1 MYCSNCGKKIS
12 DDAKFCDGC
21 GARIK
26 IVTDDETNR
35 SSNKDGAIFKC
46 PHCGEYLPF
55 DAIVCPTCG
64 YELRG
69 KQSVESIKEFS
80 RRIAATTD
88 LKSRELLIRTFP
100 IPNSREDILEF
111 MVLASSNFY
120 STGSSRNS
128 IELGAWATKMDQCYK
143 KGKTLLKDETDIEQ
157 LNTLFFGKDK
167 EEREKSKVEAKKNKI
182 KGIISLLI
190 SFSSLI
196 LGLVF
201 FELLKSVSTYEI
213 TINPETEEEIK
224 ELIITPAV
232 TLYTSLEVVFAL
244 LFYAT
249 LIAGIV
255 FFIKYANRRKVEN
268 PETIWKIVD
277 KVKKDEL
284 WEEQREIK
292 RKERLEEKIRKER
305 LEAEYRRNN
314 YK

>member
-1 MYCSNCGKKIS
+1 MYCSNCGKKIA

-26 IVTDDETNR
+26 NTTDETNEF
-35 SSNKDGAIFKC
+35 SDKEGAIFKC
-46 PHCGEYLPF
+46 PHCGEHLAF
-55 DAIVCPTCG
+55 DAIVCPSCG

-69 KQSVESIKEFS
+69 KKAAESIKEFS
-80 RRIAATTD
+80 RKITATTD

-100 IPNSREDILEF
+100 IPSSREDILEF

-128 IELGAWATKMDQCYK
+128 IELGAWAAKMDQCYK

-157 LNTLFFGKDK
+157 LNTLFFGKNK
-167 EEREKSKVEAKKNKI
+167 EEREKIKAEARKNKT

-190 SFSSLI
+190 SLPSLI
-196 LGLVF
+196 LSFVF
-201 FELLKSVSTYEI
+201 IIILESVSTYEI

-232 TLYTSLEVVFAL
+232 ALYTSLGGLFSLIFFVAL
-244 LFYAT
+244 T
-249 LIAGIV
+249 AGII
-255 FFIKYANRRKVEN
+255 FFIKYNNSRKVED
-268 PETIWKIVD
+268 PETIWKIVE
-277 KVKKDEL
+277 KVKNDEL
-284 WEEQREIK
+284 WEEKMEIK